1 MGRRGGATFS
11 VFSFSGQ
18 PPQRPAVSAWRPP
31 GKKKRRSR
39 RRPRP
44 KSCGTIADGRAHNV
58 KGVAEWAR
66 PLAVNKAGTRKKPAP
81 SAKATRRRGQSLGD
95 ASPPRRG
102 PLDSRGSRATQ
113 LAANEDAGFS
123 TVSTPGRS
131 GDTRVLPSTEG
142 IADRARVLAELVF
155 NLCPALARAGS

>member
-18 PPQRPAVSAWRPP
+18 PLQRPAVSAWRPP

-44 KSCGTIADGRAHNV
+44 KSCGTIAGGRAHNV

-81 SAKATRRRGQSLGD
+81 SAEATRRRGQSLGD
-95 ASPPRRG
+95 APRRG
-102 PLDSRGSRATQ
+102 PLDSRSSRATH
-113 LAANEDAGFS
+113 LAGNEDAGFS
-123 TVSTPGRS
+123 TVSTRGRS
-131 GDTRVLPSTEG
+131 GDTRVLLSTEG

-155 NLCPALARAGS
+155 NLCPALACSG

>member
-1 MGRRGGATFS
+1 
-11 VFSFSGQ
+11 
-18 PPQRPAVSAWRPP
+18 QRPAVSAWRPP

-81 SAKATRRRGQSLGD
+81 SAQATRRRGQSLAGTR
-95 ASPPRRG
+95 PRRAVA
-102 PLDSRGSRATQ
+102 PLDSRGSIAGRRTLRWQ
-113 LAANEDAGFS
+113 RGRGILRGIHLRVERGHTSAALFH
-123 TVSTPGRS
+123 
-131 GDTRVLPSTEG
+131 
-142 IADRARVLAELVF
+142 
-155 NLCPALARAGS
+155 